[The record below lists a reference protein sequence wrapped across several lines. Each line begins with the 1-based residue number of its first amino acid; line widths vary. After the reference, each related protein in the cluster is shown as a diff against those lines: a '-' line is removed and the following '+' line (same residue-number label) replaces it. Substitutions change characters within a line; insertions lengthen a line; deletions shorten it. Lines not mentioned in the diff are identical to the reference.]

1 MENIKEN
8 VIKIFES
15 KEWDKLK
22 NKVVKG
28 VYKIRDFTSKNRFIT
43 AVGILFVLFSTI
55 NIMLISYFMQ
65 VLRLVWVNFV

>member
-1 MENIKEN
+1 MKNIKEN
-8 VIKIFES
+8 VIKVFQS
-15 KEWDKLK
+15 KEWNKLK

-65 VLRLVWVNFV
+65 VLRLV

>member
-43 AVGILFVLFSTI
+43 VVGILFVLFSTI

-65 VLRLVWVNFV
+65 VLRLV